1 LLAVIKGSGF
11 AACASVA
18 MGRIMTPAR
27 EQESSMTGLAFA
39 SAAELAELV
48 ACKGISPV
56 ELVEDVLDRVARSQP
71 AVNAFITVCAD
82 EARAAAWEAEAA
94 VMLGDPLPP
103 LHGVPFAVK
112 DLVNTAGVRTT
123 FGSVALADNVP
134 AEDSPSVARLKAA
147 GAILIGKT
155 TTPEFGHKCFTEA
168 PLFGRTANPWD
179 LTRTCGG
186 SSGGAAASVA
196 AGLTPIGIGTD
207 GGGSS
212 RIPAACCGVVGF
224 KQTLGLVPH
233 DLTPDGFGNQSH
245 ITPMTRTVMDTALM
259 LRAMA
264 GPDPRDPHSLGLAAP
279 DFVAAAR
286 PEGNLQGMRIAW
298 RPLLGNDRLDREV
311 RAACQEALLALE
323 ALGAVIEQIDDEFR
337 STEPIWLVLTQ
348 SFWNARFR
356 RHVGQFGNRMS
367 DTLVRQMDTG
377 AAHSAVAL
385 QEAMFERTRV
395 FREIEGWFQQFD
407 LVATPTLSR
416 TALPIDHDFF
426 EQIEVDGVRCGTVR
440 QSWYPYT
447 LPFNLSG
454 SPAVTLPCGFAG
466 DGLPIGLQL
475 IGPHLGDAKL
485 LRTAA
490 LYEAARPWSD
500 KRPDIAG

>member
-1 LLAVIKGSGF
+1 MSEF
-11 AACASVA
+11 
-18 MGRIMTPAR
+18 
-27 EQESSMTGLAFA
+27 AFA
-39 SAAELAELV
+39 SAVQLADLV
-48 ACKGISPV
+48 ARKTVSPV
-56 ELVEDVLDRVARSQP
+56 ELVEDALDRIEKSQP
-71 AVNAFITVCAD
+71 RLNAFITVCAE

-94 VMLGDPLPP
+94 LMLGDLLGP

-134 AEDSPSVARLKAA
+134 TADSVAVARLKAA

-179 LTRTCGG
+179 LSRTCGG
-186 SSGGAAASVA
+186 SSGGAAAAA
-196 AGLTPIGIGTD
+196 AGGLVPIGIATD

-245 ITPMTRTVMDTALM
+245 ITPMTRTVIDTAVM
-259 LRAMA
+259 LQAMA
-264 GPDPRDPHSLGLAAP
+264 GPDRCDPHSLGLGRP
-279 DFVAAAR
+279 DFIAAAR
-286 PEGNLQGMRIAW
+286 PDGDLAGIRVAW
-298 RPLLGNDRLDREV
+298 RPLLANDKLAAEV
-311 RAACQEALLALE
+311 RTACEAALSALE
-323 ALGAVIEQIDDEFR
+323 ELGAIVTPIDDDFR

-356 RHVGQFGNRMS
+356 HYVGQYGNRMS
-367 DTLVRQMDTG
+367 DTLIRQMDTG

-395 FREIEGWFQQFD
+395 FREIESWFADYD

-416 TALPIDHDFF
+416 TALAIDHDFF
-426 EQIEVDGVRCGTVR
+426 APIEIDGETADTVR
-440 QSWYPYT
+440 RSWYPYT

-454 SPAVTLPCGFAG
+454 NPAVTLPCGFDAG
-466 DGLPIGLQL
+466 GLPIGLQL
-475 IGPHLGDAKL
+475 VGPHMGDARL
-485 LRTAA
+485 LHVAA
-490 LYEAARPWSD
+490 LYEAARPWD
-500 KRPDIAG
+500 GRRPQVSWLF

>member
-1 LLAVIKGSGF
+1 MTDDLAY
-11 AACASVA
+11 
-18 MGRIMTPAR
+18 T
-27 EQESSMTGLAFA
+27 
-39 SAAELAELV
+39 SAAELARLIAGREV
-48 ACKGISPV
+48 SPV
-56 ELVEDVLDRVARSQP
+56 EVVDGVLDRIERAQP
-71 AVNAFITVCAD
+71 VLNAFITICAED
-82 EARAAAWEAEAA
+82 ARMAARAAEAA
-94 VMLGDPLPP
+94 VMRGEANSNPLGP

-112 DLVNTAGVRTT
+112 DLVNTKGVRTT

-134 AEDSPSVARLKAA
+134 AADSPAAARLKSA
-147 GAILIGKT
+147 GAILVGKT

-179 LTRTCGG
+179 LSRTPGG
-186 SSGGAAASVA
+186 SSGGAAAAVA
-196 AGLTPIGIGTD
+196 AGLAPIGIGTD

-259 LRAMA
+259 LKAMA
-264 GPDPRDPHSLGLAAP
+264 GPDPCDPHSLGLAVP

-286 PEGNLQGMRIAW
+286 PEGDLEGVRIAW
-298 RPLLGNDRLDREV
+298 RPLLGNTMLSAEV
-311 RAACQEALLALE
+311 RQACER
-323 ALGAVIEQIDDEFR
+323 ALGAFAALGATVTPVNDDFA
-337 STEPIWLVLTQ
+337 STEPIWLILTQ

-356 RHVGQFGNRMS
+356 RYVAQFGNRMS
-367 DTLVRQMDTG
+367 ETLLRQMDNG
-377 AAHSAVAL
+377 AGHSAVAL

-395 FREIEGWFQQFD
+395 FREIQGWFAD
-407 LVATPTLSR
+407 CDIVATPTLSR

-426 EQIEVDGVRCGTVR
+426 AAIEIDGQPADTVR
-440 QSWYPYT
+440 KAWYPYT

-454 SPAVTLPCGFAG
+454 NPAVTLPCGRAR

-475 IGPHLGDAKL
+475 IGPHLGDARL
-485 LRTAA
+485 LRAAA
-490 LYEAARPWSD
+490 LFEMARPWAAD
-500 KRPDIAG
+500 QPRVPGL

>member
-1 LLAVIKGSGF
+1 MSEF
-11 AACASVA
+11 AF
-18 MGRIMTPAR
+18 TPAA
-27 EQESSMTGLAFA
+27 QLADLIA
-39 SAAELAELV
+39 K
-48 ACKGISPV
+48 KGISPV
-56 ELVEDVLDRVARSQP
+56 ELVDAALERIGKSQP
-71 AVNAFITVCAD
+71 TLNAFITVCAA

-134 AEDSPSVARLKAA
+134 TADSPAVARLKAA
-147 GAILIGKT
+147 GAILVGKT

-179 LTRTCGG
+179 LSRTCGG
-186 SSGGAAASVA
+186 SSGGAAAATA

-212 RIPAACCGVVGF
+212 RIPAACCGVFGF

-259 LRAMA
+259 LQAMA
-264 GPDPRDPHSLGLAAP
+264 GPDRCDPHSLGLTPP
-279 DFVAAAR
+279 DFIAAAR
-286 PEGNLQGMRIAW
+286 AEGNLGGTRIAW
-298 RPLLGNDRLDREV
+298 RPLLGNDKLGGEV
-311 RAACQEALLALE
+311 RAACEAALKVFE
-323 ALGAVIEQIDDEFR
+323 ELGANVEPVEDDFQ

-356 RHVGQFGNRMS
+356 GYVGQFGNRMS
-367 DTLVRQMDTG
+367 DTLIRQMDTG

-385 QEAMFERTRV
+385 QEAMFARTRV
-395 FREIEGWFQQFD
+395 FREIERWFPKYD

-416 TALPIDHDFF
+416 TALSIDHDFF
-426 EQIEVDGVRCGTVR
+426 APIDIDGETADTVR
-440 QSWYPYT
+440 KSWYPYT

-454 SPAVTLPCGFAG
+454 NPALTLPCGFAG

-475 IGPHLGDAKL
+475 IGPHLGDARL
-485 LRTAA
+485 LHAAA
-490 LYEAARPWSD
+490 LYEAACPWAERRPVVS
-500 KRPDIAG
+500 GL

>member
-1 LLAVIKGSGF
+1 MSEF
-11 AACASVA
+11 AF
-18 MGRIMTPAR
+18 T
-27 EQESSMTGLAFA
+27 
-39 SAAELAELV
+39 SAAHLADLI
-48 ACKGISPV
+48 AQKSISPV
-56 ELVEDVLDRVARSQP
+56 ELVDAVLDRIAKSQP
-71 AVNAFITVCAD
+71 TLNAFVTVCAE

-94 VMLGDPLPP
+94 VMLGDPLGP

-123 FGSVALADNVP
+123 FGSVVLADNVP
-134 AEDSPSVARLKAA
+134 AVDSPSVARLKAA

-155 TTPEFGHKCFTEA
+155 TTPEFGHKCFTDA

-179 LTRTCGG
+179 LSRTCGG
-186 SSGGAAASVA
+186 SSGGAAAAAA
-196 AGLTPIGIGTD
+196 AGLAPIGIGTD

-245 ITPMTRTVMDTALM
+245 ITPMTRTVMDAALM
-259 LRAMA
+259 LQAMA
-264 GPDPRDPHSLGLAAP
+264 GPDPCDPHSLGLAVP
-279 DFVAAAR
+279 DFIAAAQ
-286 PEGNLQGMRIAW
+286 PKGDLADLRIAW
-298 RPLLGNDRLDREV
+298 RPFLGNDKLAGEV
-311 RAACQEALLALE
+311 RAACEAALKVFE
-323 ALGAVIEQIDDEFR
+323 EMGAIVEPVEDDFR

-367 DTLVRQMDTG
+367 DTLVRQMDSG

-395 FREIEGWFQQFD
+395 FREVERWFGDYD

-416 TALPIDHDFF
+416 TALPIEHDFF
-426 EQIEVDGVRCGTVR
+426 APIEIDGEIADTVR
-440 QSWYPYT
+440 RSWYPYT

-454 SPAVTLPCGFAG
+454 NPAVTLPCGFA
-466 DGLPIGLQL
+466 DDELPMGLQL
-475 IGPHLGDAKL
+475 IGPHLGDARL
-485 LRTAA
+485 LRAAA
-490 LYEAARPWSD
+490 LFERARPWAE
-500 KRPDIAG
+500 KRPMMERFS

>member
-1 LLAVIKGSGF
+1 MSEF
-11 AACASVA
+11 
-18 MGRIMTPAR
+18 
-27 EQESSMTGLAFA
+27 AFA
-39 SAAELAELV
+39 SAVQLADLV
-48 ACKGISPV
+48 ARKTVSPV
-56 ELVEDVLDRVARSQP
+56 ELVEDALDRIEKSQP
-71 AVNAFITVCAD
+71 RLNAFITVCAE

-94 VMLGDPLPP
+94 LMLGDLLGP

-134 AEDSPSVARLKAA
+134 TADSVAVARLKAA

-179 LTRTCGG
+179 LSRTCGG
-186 SSGGAAASVA
+186 SSGGAAAAA
-196 AGLTPIGIGTD
+196 AGGLVPIGIATD

-245 ITPMTRTVMDTALM
+245 ITPMTRTVIDTAVM
-259 LRAMA
+259 LQAMA
-264 GPDPRDPHSLGLAAP
+264 GPDRCDPHSLGLGRP
-279 DFVAAAR
+279 DFIAAAR
-286 PEGNLQGMRIAW
+286 PDGDLAGIRVAW
-298 RPLLGNDRLDREV
+298 RPLLANDKLAAEV
-311 RAACQEALLALE
+311 RTACEAALSALE
-323 ALGAVIEQIDDEFR
+323 ELGAIVTPIDDDFR

-356 RHVGQFGNRMS
+356 HYVGQYGNRMS
-367 DTLVRQMDTG
+367 DTLIRQMDTG

-395 FREIEGWFQQFD
+395 FREVESWFADYD

-416 TALPIDHDFF
+416 TALAIDHDFF
-426 EQIEVDGVRCGTVR
+426 APIEIDGETADTVR
-440 QSWYPYT
+440 RSWYPYT

-454 SPAVTLPCGFAG
+454 NPAVTLPCGFDA

-475 IGPHLGDAKL
+475 VGPHMGDARL
-485 LRTAA
+485 LHVAA
-490 LYEAARPWSD
+490 LYEAARPWD
-500 KRPDIAG
+500 GRRPQVSWLF